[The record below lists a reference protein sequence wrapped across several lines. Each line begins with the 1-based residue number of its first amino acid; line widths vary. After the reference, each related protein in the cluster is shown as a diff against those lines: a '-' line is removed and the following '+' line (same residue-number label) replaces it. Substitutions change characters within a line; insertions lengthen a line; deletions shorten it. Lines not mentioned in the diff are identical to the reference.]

1 MLQRFYKVRREQRSL
16 PTEEQIAM
24 ASEECER
31 LLTKP
36 LSVEEILGVEPQ
48 REPIRGPPLNRV
60 MEPGQTEEVE
70 VYTDGSCAK
79 NACLMDQA
87 GYGVFF
93 PASGREIKGRV
104 CGAQTAQRGEV
115 CAVARG
121 AQCESPPLH
130 RFNVRR
136 GVDATLAAASGEWS

>member
-1 MLQRFYKVRREQRSL
+1 
-16 PTEEQIAM
+16 M
-24 ASEECER
+24 ASAECER

-48 REPIRGPPLNRV
+48 RESIRGPPLNRA
-60 MEPGQTEEVE
+60 MEPGQAEEVE

-93 PASGREIKGRV
+93 PASGLCLALLALE
-104 CGAQTAQRGEV
+104 CL
-115 CAVARG
+115 
-121 AQCESPPLH
+121 PLPSTT
-130 RFNVRR
+130 RSIEF
-136 GVDATLAAASGEWS
+136 